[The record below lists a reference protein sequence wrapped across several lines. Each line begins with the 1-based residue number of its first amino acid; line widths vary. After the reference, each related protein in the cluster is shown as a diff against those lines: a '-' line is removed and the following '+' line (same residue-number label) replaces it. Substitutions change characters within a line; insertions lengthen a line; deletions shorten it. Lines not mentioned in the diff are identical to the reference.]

1 VVKHRLGACCS
12 TVALLR
18 HGSALLLTIH
28 TLRVSIRLSVCLTV
42 SVQTEWR
49 RQILTVD
56 GADMILAANS
66 YGTSLAKTAPL
77 CQRSIQTSSGVA
89 KGGGT
94 LAHVPSPVVVRV
106 KFFKSSRFGS
116 VTTGYDTLL
125 KFWSAWF
132 TA

>member
-1 VVKHRLGACCS
+1 MVKHRLGACCS

-89 KGGGT
+89 KGGG
-94 LAHVPSPVVVRV
+94 HWRMSPPPVVVRV